1 VAQAAARQG
10 EGQATR
16 GNVGHFGE
24 FGVTVWSGLD
34 QRARSRRAAS
44 RAHYLEARAV
54 CGCAIF
60 PHKPVTAKPAEVR
73 MGTGKGD
80 VADWVAVV
88 KPGTVLFEV
97 GGVPEAKAK
106 VALNRI
112 AHKLP
117 CACASRRGGTSCER
131 RRDAQNARWTTSAA
145 RSPRPTRDLEDQVP
159 QAARR
164 RATRTRCGRCAA
176 TSRA

>member
-1 VAQAAARQG
+1 MLMPKRTKRRKQHRGKVKGR
-10 EGQATR
+10 ATR
-16 GNVGHFGE
+16 GNTVAFGE
-24 FGVTVWSGLD
+24 FGVQSLERGWVS
-34 QRARSRRAAS
+34 QRQIEAGRVACS
-44 RAHYLEARAV
+44 HYLEGEGRLWV
-54 CGCAIF
+54 RVF

-117 CACASRRGGTSCER
+117 VRVRF
-131 RRDAQNARWTTSAA
+131 
-145 RSPRPTRDLEDQVP
+145 
-159 QAARR
+159 ARR
-164 RATRTRCGRCAA
+164 RHKL
-176 TSRA
+176 

>member
-1 VAQAAARQG
+1 MLMPKRTKRRKQHRGKVRG
-10 EGQATR
+10 RATR
-16 GNVGHFGE
+16 GNTVAFGE
-24 FGVTVWSGLD
+24 FGVQATERGWIS
-34 QRARSRRAAS
+34 QRQIEAGRVACS
-44 RAHYLEARAV
+44 HFLEGEGRLWV
-54 CGCAIF
+54 RVF

-88 KPGTVLFEV
+88 KPGTVIFEV

-117 CACASRRGGTSCER
+117 VRVRF
-131 RRDAQNARWTTSAA
+131 
-145 RSPRPTRDLEDQVP
+145 
-159 QAARR
+159 ARR
-164 RATRTRCGRCAA
+164 RHKL
-176 TSRA
+176 

>member
-1 VAQAAARQG
+1 MLMPKRTKRRKLQRGRVKGR
-10 EGQATR
+10 ATR
-16 GNVGHFGE
+16 GNRVAFGE
-24 FGVTVWSGLD
+24 FGVQSLERGWLS
-34 QRARSRRAAS
+34 QRQIEAGRVAAS
-44 RAHYLEARAV
+44 HYLEGEGRLWV
-54 CGCAIF
+54 RVF

-80 VADWVAVV
+80 VADWVAVI

-117 CACASRRGGTSCER
+117 MRVRFSRRR
-131 RRDAQNARWTTSAA
+131 HK
-145 RSPRPTRDLEDQVP
+145 L
-159 QAARR
+159 
-164 RATRTRCGRCAA
+164 
-176 TSRA
+176 

>member
-1 VAQAAARQG
+1 MLMPKRTKRRKQHRGKVRG
-10 EGQATR
+10 SATR
-16 GNVGHFGE
+16 GNRVDFGE
-24 FGVTVWSGLD
+24 FGIQS
-34 QRARSRRAAS
+34 
-44 RAHYLEARAV
+44 LERGWISPRPIEAGRVACSHFLGGEGRLWV
-54 CGCAIF
+54 RVF

-97 GGVPEAKAK
+97 GGVPEGKAK

-117 CACASRRGGTSCER
+117 VRVRFSKRRHK
-131 RRDAQNARWTTSAA
+131 
-145 RSPRPTRDLEDQVP
+145 L
-159 QAARR
+159 
-164 RATRTRCGRCAA
+164 
-176 TSRA
+176 

>member
-1 VAQAAARQG
+1 MLMPKRTKRRKQHRGKVKGR
-10 EGQATR
+10 ATR
-16 GNVGHFGE
+16 GNSVAFGE
-24 FGVTVWSGLD
+24 FGVQSLERGWIS
-34 QRARSRRAAS
+34 QRQIEAGRVACS
-44 RAHYLEARAV
+44 HFLEGEGRLWV
-54 CGCAIF
+54 RIF

-106 VALNRI
+106 IALNRI

-117 CACASRRGGTSCER
+117 VRVRFAKRRHK
-131 RRDAQNARWTTSAA
+131 
-145 RSPRPTRDLEDQVP
+145 L
-159 QAARR
+159 
-164 RATRTRCGRCAA
+164 
-176 TSRA
+176 

>member
-1 VAQAAARQG
+1 MLMPKRTKRRKQHRGKVRGA
-10 EGQATR
+10 ATR
-16 GNVGHFGE
+16 GNHVAFGE
-24 FGVTVWSGLD
+24 FGVQSLERGWIS
-34 QRARSRRAAS
+34 QRQIEAGRVACS
-44 RAHYLEARAV
+44 HFLEGEGRLWV
-54 CGCAIF
+54 RIF

-88 KPGTVLFEV
+88 KPGSVLFEV

-117 CACASRRGGTSCER
+117 VRVRFAKRRHK
-131 RRDAQNARWTTSAA
+131 
-145 RSPRPTRDLEDQVP
+145 L
-159 QAARR
+159 
-164 RATRTRCGRCAA
+164 
-176 TSRA
+176 

>member
-1 VAQAAARQG
+1 MLMPKRTKRRKQHRG
-10 EGQATR
+10 KLKGRATR
-16 GNVGHFGE
+16 GNHVDFGE
-24 FGVTVWSGLD
+24 FGIQSLERGWVS
-34 QRARSRRAAS
+34 QRQIEAGRVACS
-44 RAHYLEARAV
+44 HFLEGEGRLWV
-54 CGCAIF
+54 RVF

-117 CACASRRGGTSCER
+117 IRVRFSKRRHK
-131 RRDAQNARWTTSAA
+131 
-145 RSPRPTRDLEDQVP
+145 L
-159 QAARR
+159 
-164 RATRTRCGRCAA
+164 
-176 TSRA
+176 

>member
-1 VAQAAARQG
+1 MLMPKRTKRRKQHRGKVKG
-10 EGQATR
+10 CATR
-16 GNVGHFGE
+16 GHTVEFGE
-24 FGVTVWSGLD
+24 FGVSALERGWIS
-34 QRARSRRAAS
+34 QRQIEAGRVAC
-44 RAHYLEARAV
+44 AHYLEGEGRLWV
-54 CGCAIF
+54 RIF

-117 CACASRRGGTSCER
+117 IRVRF
-131 RRDAQNARWTTSAA
+131 
-145 RSPRPTRDLEDQVP
+145 
-159 QAARR
+159 ARR
-164 RATRTRCGRCAA
+164 RHKL
-176 TSRA
+176 

>member
-1 VAQAAARQG
+1 MLMPKRTKRRKQHRGKVRG
-10 EGQATR
+10 CATR
-16 GNVGHFGE
+16 GHQVSFGE
-24 FGVTVWSGLD
+24 FGVQAVERGWIS
-34 QRARSRRAAS
+34 QRQIEAGRVACS
-44 RAHYLEARAV
+44 HFLEGEGRLWV
-54 CGCAIF
+54 RIF

-117 CACASRRGGTSCER
+117 IRVR
-131 RRDAQNARWTTSAA
+131 
-145 RSPRPTRDLEDQVP
+145 L
-159 QAARR
+159 ARR
-164 RATRTRCGRCAA
+164 RHKL
-176 TSRA
+176 

>member
-1 VAQAAARQG
+1 MLMPARVKWRKQQRG
-10 EGQATR
+10 RVRGKATR
-16 GNVGHFGE
+16 GNSVNYGE
-24 FGVTVWSGLD
+24 FGLQTLEKGWIS
-34 QRARSRRAAS
+34 ARQIEAGRVACQ
-44 RAHYLEARAV
+44 HYLDGEGRMWV
-54 CGCAIF
+54 RIY

-80 VADWVAVV
+80 VEEWVAVV

-117 CACASRRGGTSCER
+117 LRVRFAKRRHK
-131 RRDAQNARWTTSAA
+131 
-145 RSPRPTRDLEDQVP
+145 L
-159 QAARR
+159 
-164 RATRTRCGRCAA
+164 
-176 TSRA
+176 